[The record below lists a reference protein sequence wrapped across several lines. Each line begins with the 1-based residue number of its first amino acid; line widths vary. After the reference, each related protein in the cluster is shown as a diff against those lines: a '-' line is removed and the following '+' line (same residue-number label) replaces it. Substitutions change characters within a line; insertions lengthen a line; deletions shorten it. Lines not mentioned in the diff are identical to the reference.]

1 LAIPFAARELTMDS
15 AKLVANLRPG
25 RHLADVGQQPLAKT
39 VEPGGGKSVANGPL
53 GLEARERGWSGAMSI
68 GDRSPLRLSND
79 AWSRMFL
86 PIPAPM
92 LAHSLSFDFRPLSLV
107 FRIVCFESSV
117 LIS

>member
-1 LAIPFAARELTMDS
+1 MDS

-25 RHLADVGQQPLAKT
+25 RHLADVGQQSLAKT

-53 GLEARERGWSGAMSI
+53 GLEARERGWSGAMSMRRPI
-68 GDRSPLRLSND
+68 AASPFER
-79 AWSRMFL
+79 RMEPDVFTYCCTDVC
-86 PIPAPM
+86 AV
-92 LAHSLSFDFRPLSLV
+92 LSFDFRPLILV